1 MSNPDSKKRR
11 RPVGPAQ
18 APPAD
23 PIDPLTGPKLALS
36 GRLVLMDDAFRVIP
50 QGTVYIDRSNIV
62 AVTESRAP
70 RPAGFEAVTV
80 VDVGGTIFP
89 GLIELHNHLAYNAL
103 QLWQVPKKYYNRDQ
117 WSGTALY
124 RKLISGPMKI
134 IGNTPELVPAL
145 VRYVECKSLFGG
157 VTTSQ
162 GIQLFSHAGIRRYY
176 RGIVRNVE
184 QTNEAALPNADA
196 RVDDIDAKDAS
207 RFLRR
212 LEKATCFLLH
222 LSEGIDE
229 RARKHFL
236 ALQISDDQWAIGKQL
251 AGIHCAGL
259 SSEDFNVLG
268 SRQGAMVWSPLSNL
282 LLYGQTADV
291 GAAKQAGVRI
301 GIGSDWAPSGSKN
314 LLGELKVARLVSQEM
329 AGVFSDRDI
338 VAMATRQAASIL
350 QWDQVLGSLEPG
362 KRADLMVIAG
372 KSGDPYEQLLEATET
387 SVRLVM
393 INGVARYGLPSL
405 MQRLGAAG
413 ESIRVGR
420 SKRTVFLRQDTADP
434 TVTALTLK
442 DATDMLQEALQE
454 LPELAAELEAPPDRP
469 RPRLSGIVRGMSEA
483 QEWTLALDELED
495 SGVELRPRLPMRGE
509 RELTGALRGLDRA
522 AAALSQV
529 VEPLTL
535 DPLTVADDPAFLT
548 GIEAQ
553 PNLPDYVKAGLK
565 RVYV

>member
-1 MSNPDSKKRR
+1 MPSG
-11 RPVGPAQ
+11 RPRTGRGE
-18 APPAD
+18 

-50 QGTVYIDRSNIV
+50 HGTVYIDRGTIV
-62 AVTESRAP
+62 AVTESGAP
-70 RPAGFEAVTV
+70 RPAGFETVTV

-103 QLWQVPKKYYNRDQ
+103 RLWQVPKKYSNRDQ
-117 WSGTALY
+117 WSGTPLY

-134 IGNTPELVPAL
+134 IGTTPELVPAL
-145 VRYVECKSLFGG
+145 IRYVECKSLLGG

-184 QTNEAALPNADA
+184 QTNEHALPNADT
-196 RVDDIDAKDAS
+196 RVDDVDAKDAK

-236 ALQISDDQWAIGKQL
+236 ALQIADDQWAIGTQL

-259 SSEDFNVLG
+259 LAEDFNVLG
-268 SRQGAMVWSPLSNL
+268 SGQGAMVWSPLSNL

-291 GAAKQAGVRI
+291 KAAKKAGVRF

-329 AGVFSDRDI
+329 DNVFSDRDI

-362 KRADLMVIAG
+362 KRGDLIVIA
-372 KSGDPYEQLLEATET
+372 KESGDPYEHLLEAMET

-405 MQRLGAAG
+405 MQRLSAAG

-420 SKRTVFLRQDTADP
+420 SKRTVFLQQDTADP
-434 TVTALTLK
+434 TVTALTLN
-442 DATDMLQEALQE
+442 DATKMLQEALHE
-454 LPELAAELEAPPDRP
+454 LPELAAELEGSPARP
-469 RPRLSGIVRGMSEA
+469 RARLSAIVRGMSEA
-483 QEWTLALDELED
+483 QEWTLALDELDD
-495 SGVELRPRLPMRGE
+495 SGVDLRPRLPMRGE
-509 RELTGALRGLDRA
+509 RELTGAVRGLDRA
-522 AAALSQV
+522 AVPLSQV
-529 VEPLTL
+529 VEPLVL
-535 DPLTVADDPAFLT
+535 DPLTVADDPAFLKS
-548 GIEAQ
+548 IEAQ

-565 RVYV
+565 RAYG